1 MDPTQINADSEN
13 KLLRRNDEESR
24 PSSLKFKSSLM
35 SFKLTG
41 LSEFFR
47 SLKTKNTSVDVSEVE
62 TGFMH

>member
-1 MDPTQINADSEN
+1 MTKSQ
-13 KLLRRNDEESR
+13 R